1 MLKCATSL
9 LVFYPKMLH
18 FTWLA
23 HALHRV
29 CEVICEEY
37 INVNALISNTKK
49 IFLKAPIRVECYKE
63 LLSNVPLPPE
73 SIITRW
79 VTWLQAAVFYCEH
92 FDSIKQVHPY
102 LH

>member
-1 MLKCATSL
+1 
-9 LVFYPKMLH
+9 
-18 FTWLA
+18 LA

-92 FDSIKQVHPY
+92 FDSIKQVQSVDK
-102 LH
+102 